1 MPIILVSFLLL
12 VVAIGI
18 IMLVLLYQ
26 KKQLQY
32 INEKEQLK
40 ASFEKEILESK
51 LEMQE
56 QTMKNISQEVHDNIG
71 QVLSL
76 VRLNINALDCNESK
90 PVMQEKIKDLSRLT
104 GKVIQD
110 LRDLSKS
117 LHSDTITEKGLI
129 GAIEYEFDL
138 LKKSGAFATSLI
150 IEGEPYTFPDQKELI
165 LFRIFQEVINNII
178 KHAQASLIQVRVC
191 FCIDKFMLEINDD
204 GQGFD
209 VNNTTNNGLGLK
221 NIRNRSQLIGALH
234 NIDSQPGKGTMIKIE
249 LPVSYT
255 NFNQAMV

>member
-1 MPIILVSFLLL
+1 MIDLAPILLVTVLLL
-12 VVAIGI
+12 VVATGI
-18 IMLVLLYQ
+18 IMLVLVYQ

-76 VRLNINALDCNESK
+76 VRLNINSLDYNE
-90 PVMQEKIKDLSRLT
+90 PTPLIQEKIKNVSQLV

-129 GAIEYEFDL
+129 GAVEYEFDL
-138 LKKSGAFATSLI
+138 LKKSGAFTTTLTI
-150 IEGEPYTFPDQKELI
+150 DGEPYSLPDQKELI
-165 LFRIFQEVINNII
+165 LFRIFQETINNII
-178 KHAQASLIQVRVC
+178 KHAQASLIHVRVC
-191 FCIDKFMLEINDD
+191 FYTDQFILEINDN

-209 VNNTTNNGLGLK
+209 VNNTANNGMGLK
-221 NIRNRSQLIGALH
+221 NIRNRSQLIGAVCS
-234 NIDSQPGKGTMIKIE
+234 IRSEPGNGTVIKID
-249 LPVSYT
+249 LPIY
-255 NFNQAMV
+255 